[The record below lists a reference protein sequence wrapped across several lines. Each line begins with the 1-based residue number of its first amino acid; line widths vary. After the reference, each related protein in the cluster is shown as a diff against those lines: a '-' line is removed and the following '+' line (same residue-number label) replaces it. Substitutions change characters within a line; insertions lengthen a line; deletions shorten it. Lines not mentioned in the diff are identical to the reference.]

1 MTKLLR
7 FLISDEQILNS
18 IREGDDSVL
27 SYLYEKNVRMIMKY
41 TLQNNGNEADARIIL
56 QDALVIFWEKAR
68 KEDFVL
74 KSKISTYLY
83 AVAQKKWL
91 QELTYRKKHTTL
103 EHISNNPIDSVG
115 VDVTMEENELSEI
128 VKDCMSQLSVLCQQ
142 ILTAFYYD
150 EKSMQEISKSLGLA
164 NEDVA
169 KSKKYQCKKE
179 LERLMKKVV
188 G

>member
-1 MTKLLR
+1 MTRFLR
-7 FLISDEQILNS
+7 FLINDEQIIKS
-18 IREGDDSVL
+18 IRQGDDSVL
-27 SYLYEKNVRMIMKY
+27 SYLYEKNLRMIMKY
-41 TLQNNGNEADARIIL
+41 IIQNSGNEADATVIL
-56 QDALVIFWEKAR
+56 QDALVIFWEKSR
-68 KEDFVL
+68 KDDFVL

-83 AVAQKKWL
+83 AVAKKKWL

-103 EHISNNPIDSVG
+103 ELVQNNPGESAGID
-115 VDVTMEENELSEI
+115 DAMEENELAVI
-128 VKDCMSQLSVLCQQ
+128 VKNCMKQLSTICQQ

-150 EKSMQEISKSLGLA
+150 ENSMQEISKSLGLA

-179 LERLMKKVV
+179 LERLVKKAV

>member
-1 MTKLLR
+1 MTKFLR

-18 IREGDDSVL
+18 IRKGDDSVL

-41 TLQNNGNEADARIIL
+41 IVQNNGNEADAMIIL

-68 KEDFVL
+68 KKDFVL
-74 KSKISTYLY
+74 RSKISTYLY
-83 AVAQKKWL
+83 SVARKKWL

-103 EHISNNPIDSVG
+103 EQFHDNPGDSNGIDDTV
-115 VDVTMEENELSEI
+115 EENELAGI
-128 VKDCMSQLSVLCQQ
+128 VKKCMSQLSEICQQ

-164 NEDVA
+164 NQDVA

-179 LERLMKKVV
+179 LERLVKKAV

>member
-1 MTKLLR
+1 MTRLLR
-7 FLISDEQILNS
+7 FLITDEQIINS

-41 TLQNNGNEADARIIL
+41 IIQNNGNEADAVVIL

-68 KEDFVL
+68 KQDFIL

-83 AVAQKKWL
+83 AVAKKKWL

-103 EHISNNPIDSVG
+103 EQVHNNPDNSARIDDS
-115 VDVTMEENELSEI
+115 MEENELTRI
-128 VKDCMSQLSVLCQQ
+128 VEQCMKQLSVLCQK

-150 EKSMQEISKSLGLA
+150 EKSMREISKSLGLA

-179 LERLMKKVV
+179 LEGLVKKAVE
-188 G
+188 

>member
-1 MTKLLR
+1 MTRFLR
-7 FLISDEQILNS
+7 FLISDDQIINS
-18 IREGDDSVL
+18 IRQGDDSVL
-27 SYLYEKNVRMIMKY
+27 SYLYEKNLRMIMKY
-41 TLQNNGNEADARIIL
+41 TLQNNGTEADAPIIL

-83 AVAQKKWL
+83 AVAKKKWL

-103 EHISNNPIDSVG
+103 EQLNEKPGNSPPIDDS
-115 VDVTMEENELSEI
+115 MEENELAGI
-128 VKDCMSQLSVLCQQ
+128 VQKCMKQLSVLCQQ

-150 EKSMQEISKSLGLA
+150 EQSMLEISKILGLA

-179 LERLMKKVV
+179 LERLVKKAVE
-188 G
+188 

>member
-1 MTKLLR
+1 MTNFLR

-18 IREGDDSVL
+18 IRKGDDSVL

-41 TLQNNGNEADARIIL
+41 IIQNNGNEADARVIL

-68 KEDFVL
+68 KNDFIL

-83 AVAQKKWL
+83 AVAKKKWL

-103 EHISNNPIDSVG
+103 EQISNNPGESAGID
-115 VDVTMEENELSEI
+115 DKLEENELSVI
-128 VKDCMSQLSVLCQQ
+128 VKKCMGQLSVLCQQ

-150 EKSMQEISKSLGLA
+150 EKSMQEISTLLGLA

-179 LERLMKKVV
+179 LERLVKKIV

>member
-1 MTKLLR
+1 MTRFLR
-7 FLISDEQILNS
+7 FLISDDQILNS
-18 IREGDDSVL
+18 IRQGDDSVL

-41 TLQNNGNEADARIIL
+41 IIQNNGNEADARVIL

-83 AVAQKKWL
+83 AVAKKKWL

-103 EHISNNPIDSVG
+103 EQVSNNPTNSPQAD
-115 VDVTMEENELSEI
+115 DAMEEDELSGI
-128 VKDCMSQLSVLCQQ
+128 VKKCMKQLSVLCQQ

-164 NEDVA
+164 NDDVA

-179 LERLMKKVV
+179 LERLVKKAVE
-188 G
+188 

>member
-1 MTKLLR
+1 MTRFLS

-18 IREGDDSVL
+18 IRKGDDSVL
-27 SYLYEKNVRMIMKY
+27 GYLYEKNVRMIMKY
-41 TLQNNGNEADARIIL
+41 IIQNNGSESDAIIIL

-68 KEDFVL
+68 KEDFIL

-83 AVAQKKWL
+83 AVAKKRWL
-91 QELTYRKKHTTL
+91 QELNYRKKHTTL
-103 EHISNNPIDSVG
+103 ENVTDNPGETSGIDE
-115 VDVTMEENELSEI
+115 TIEENELSGI
-128 VKDCMSQLSVLCQQ
+128 VKQCMNQLSSLCQQ
-142 ILTAFYYD
+142 ILTAFYYE
-150 EKSMQEISKSLGLA
+150 EKSMLEISQSLGLA

-179 LERLMKKVV
+179 LERLVKKVI

>member
-1 MTKLLR
+1 MTKFLR
-7 FLISDEQILNS
+7 FLISDEQLLDS
-18 IREGDDSVL
+18 IRNGDDSVL

-41 TLQNNGNEADARIIL
+41 IIQNSGTENDATIIL

-68 KEDFVL
+68 REDFVL

-83 AVAQKKWL
+83 AVAKKKWL
-91 QELTYRKKHTTL
+91 QELTYRKRHTTL
-103 EHISNNPIDSVG
+103 EYVSENPGNSQGID
-115 VDVTMEENELSEI
+115 DTMEEEELSEI
-128 VKDCMSQLSVLCQQ
+128 VKRSMRQLSKLCQQ
-142 ILTAFYYD
+142 ILAAFYYE

-179 LERLMKKVV
+179 LERLVKKAVS
-188 G
+188 